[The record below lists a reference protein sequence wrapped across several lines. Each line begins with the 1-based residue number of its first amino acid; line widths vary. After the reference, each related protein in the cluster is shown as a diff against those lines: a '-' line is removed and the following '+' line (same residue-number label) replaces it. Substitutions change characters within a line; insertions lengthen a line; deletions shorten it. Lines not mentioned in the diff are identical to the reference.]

1 MNYVIKNIEIIR
13 KSRGV
18 TKAHIGSS
26 CNKTGAWYGDI
37 VKGRR
42 RVYLNDLLLIAAA
55 LNVDVKIFFDQKLSE
70 TLNSKKTA

>member
-18 TKAHIGSS
+18 TKTHIGSQ

-42 RVYLNDLLLIAAA
+42 RVYLNDLLLIATA
-55 LNVDVKIFFDQKLSE
+55 LNVDVAIFFDKKLSD
-70 TLNSKKTA
+70 TLNFKKSA